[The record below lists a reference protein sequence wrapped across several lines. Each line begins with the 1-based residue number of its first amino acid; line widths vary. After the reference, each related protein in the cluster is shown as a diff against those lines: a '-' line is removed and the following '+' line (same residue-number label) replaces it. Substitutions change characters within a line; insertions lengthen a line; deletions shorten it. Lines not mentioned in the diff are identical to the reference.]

1 MSVPS
6 DRVAVH
12 DRIPVHDRVGNV
24 SQGSAAQPAPL
35 TDFSLVLGGPLY
47 QLWRR
52 THLTG
57 DALELLHRRII
68 VLTVL
73 AWVPLLVLSA
83 LQGYTWTG
91 VTLPFLY
98 DVELHT
104 RLLLAMPLL
113 ILAELG
119 VHRRLR
125 STVEQFVERGLIPD
139 SQRTSFD
146 WALSSAMRLRNSV
159 WVEAL
164 LLVLVYAVGVGLL
177 WRRQMALPVAS
188 WHGAIVDGIWRPSL
202 AGWWLGLVSLPLFQF
217 LLLRWYFRFFIWARF
232 LWHMSRIELNLM
244 PTHPDRAG
252 GLGFL
257 GQVSRTFAPVLLAQG
272 VLLAGLMANRIFYA
286 GATLPQFKVELIGL
300 VAVMILAVLG
310 PLLLFIRQLEA
321 AKRAGSRR
329 YGALAQRYMGEFDR
343 KWVRGEAPPGEPLL
357 GSSDIQSLADMGNS
371 YEVVKEM
378 RWIPFTLSN
387 VVQLAVTTLLPVLPL
402 GLTMFSL
409 EELLDRLLKVVL

>member
-1 MSVPS
+1 MGVPS
-6 DRVAVH
+6 DRVAPH
-12 DRIPVHDRVGNV
+12 NRIPVHDLVGNV
-24 SQGSAAQPAPL
+24 SPGSTVQPAPSG
-35 TDFSLVLGGPLY
+35 DFSLVLGGPLY
-47 QLWRR
+47 QLWQR
-52 THLTG
+52 THLCG
-57 DALELLHRRII
+57 DALDLTRRRII

-83 LQGYTWTG
+83 LQGHALRG
-91 VTLPFLY
+91 VPLPFFY

-159 WVEAL
+159 WVEAVL
-164 LLVLVYAVGVGLL
+164 FVLVYVVGVGLL

-217 LLLRWYFRFFIWARF
+217 LLIRWYFRLFIWARF
-232 LWHMSRIELNLM
+232 LWQVSRIDLNLM
-244 PTHPDRAG
+244 ATHPDGAG

-257 GQVSRTFAPVLLAQG
+257 GTVGRTFALLLLAQG
-272 VLLAGLMANRIFYA
+272 I
-286 GATLPQFKVELIGL
+286 
-300 VAVMILAVLG
+300 
-310 PLLLFIRQLEA
+310 
-321 AKRAGSRR
+321 
-329 YGALAQRYMGEFDR
+329 
-343 KWVRGEAPPGEPLL
+343 
-357 GSSDIQSLADMGNS
+357 
-371 YEVVKEM
+371 
-378 RWIPFTLSN
+378 
-387 VVQLAVTTLLPVLPL
+387 
-402 GLTMFSL
+402 
-409 EELLDRLLKVVL
+409 